1 MAARFNLPSGQV
13 TFLFTDIEGSTR
25 LARMLGEGY
34 RPVLAAHRRIMRA
47 IFIQTDGVEML
58 TEGDSFF
65 VAFADAAAALAACSA
80 AQRALAD
87 HEWPTRAARPRVRM
101 GLHTGYAVP
110 FAGEYATYEVHR
122 AARVAAA
129 AHGGQ
134 IVCTEAT
141 AVQVGGLGDGCRLR
155 DLGLHRLRGFDDR
168 QRLYQ
173 LAAPGLEQQFPP
185 LRTLDATPHNL
196 PAPRTSFVGRVPEQ
210 LDLRDLLGGNRLVT
224 VVGAAGGGKTR
235 LAVATAADLVDGY
248 PDGVWFA
255 DLASAPDGAAA
266 ASQIATAFGLRP
278 EPGRPMIDTLL
289 DHAAHRRCLLLL
301 DTCDRQR
308 GPIAAVVIR
317 LLAGCP
323 ELTVLAT
330 SREPLGLPGEAVWR
344 IPPLS
349 LEPSGPGSRSDA
361 VALLLDR
368 ASAAR
373 GGEPARPGELPH
385 LESVARRLGGLPL
398 ALELAA
404 ARLRVLS
411 AGQLADRLDD
421 VIGTLDAGATDD
433 RGPVDGDRHATMH
446 AAVSWSYRTLA
457 ARPAR
462 LLRWLAVFAGPV
474 DLPAIEALCG
484 EDPLG
489 PLAVLVD
496 KSLVQA
502 EHTAVGAVYQMLS
515 PIRAYAERQLV
526 AYGEEECARE
536 RHADWCLRSA
546 ERAMRSADG
555 RPVTLSIYAL
565 DPLAAEL
572 RAALRSCATGGS
584 TRTGLRVAAALD
596 QWWRERGLAREA
608 REWLF
613 RLYERRSL
621 TGEDVPDAELAA
633 TYLMHARH
641 ASADGEYAEEARFA
655 ERAEEAAR
663 RTGDPRVLAPVLAG
677 RAVALLDI
685 GRIAEA
691 ESACRSAIALAAE
704 CGSRP
709 EALLAVYA
717 LAEVLVRRGD
727 LDEAAGLLAS
737 ARPLETAWPAER
749 GRRTVD
755 MLLGL
760 VALGRGDL
768 VAAHEHLQ
776 AALRSR
782 TAYGFTARAMETVNA
797 LAVRCALGGDP
808 VTATRLFGAAGAE
821 RGRLRASAGPWSTYW
836 AEQQLRVRQTLGDR
850 EFDAAYADGAALPFA
865 EAVRI
870 ALDVE
875 HPDLSAD
882 SRRFDDDRFAE
893 APERPGGAPRDG
905 GRRRGGAA

>member
-34 RPVLAAHRRIMRA
+34 RPMLAAHRRIMRA
-47 IFIQTDGVEML
+47 IFLRCDGVEML

-65 VAFADAAAALAACSA
+65 VAFADAAAALTACGE
-80 AQRALAD
+80 AQRALAG

-134 IVCTEAT
+134 VVCTEAT
-141 AVQVGGLGDGCRLR
+141 AIQVGGLGDGLGLR

-196 PAPRTSFVGRVPEQ
+196 PAPRTTFVGRVPEQ
-210 LDLRDLLGGNRLVT
+210 LDLRDLLAGNRLVT
-224 VVGAAGGGKTR
+224 VVGAPGGGKTR
-235 LAVATAADLVDGY
+235 LAVATAAQLVDGY

-255 DLASAPDGAAA
+255 DLASATAGAL
-266 ASQIATAFGLRP
+266 IATQVAAAFGLRP
-278 EPGRPMIDTLL
+278 EPGRPVIDTLL
-289 DHAAHRRCLLLL
+289 EHAAHRRCLLLL
-301 DTCDRQR
+301 DTCDQQR
-308 GPIAAVVIR
+308 AVIAPLVTR

-344 IPPLS
+344 LPPLA
-349 LEPSGPGSRSDA
+349 LEPAGPGSPSDA

-368 ASAAR
+368 AATAR
-373 GGEPARPGELPH
+373 AGEPAPPGELPH
-385 LESVARRLGGLPL
+385 LENVARRLGGLPL

-404 ARLRVLS
+404 ARLRILS

-421 VIGTLDAGATDD
+421 VVGTLDAGATDE
-433 RGPVDGDRHATMH
+433 DGAGVDRHATMH

-462 LLRWLAVFAGPV
+462 LLRMLATFAGPV
-474 DLPAIEALCG
+474 DLTAIEEICA
-484 EDPLG
+484 EDPLD

-502 EHTAVGAVYQMLS
+502 EHTAVGTAYRMLS
-515 PIRAYAERQLV
+515 PIRAYAERRLV
-526 AYGEEECARE
+526 AAGEEADARD
-536 RHADWCLRSA
+536 RHAAWCLRSA
-546 ERAMRSADG
+546 GRVTRSADG

-572 RAALRSCATGGS
+572 RAALRWCATGGS
-584 TRTGLRVAAALD
+584 ARTGLRVAAALD
-596 QWWRERGLAREA
+596 QWWRERGLAREG

-613 RLYERRSL
+613 RLYQRRSL
-621 TGEDVPDAELAA
+621 ADEDVPDAELAG
-633 TYLMHARH
+633 TYLIHARH

-655 ERAEEAAR
+655 ELAAEAAR

-737 ARPLETAWPAER
+737 ARPLETARPAER

-755 MLLGL
+755 MLLGM
-760 VALGRGDL
+760 VALARGDL

-776 AALRSR
+776 VALRSR
-782 TAYGFTARAMETVNA
+782 LAYGFTARAMETVNA
-797 LAVRCALGGDP
+797 VAVRCALDGDHELG
-808 VTATRLFGAAGAE
+808 ALLFGAAETE
-821 RGRLRASAGPWSTYW
+821 RGRLRWSAGPWAPYW
-836 AEQQLRVRQTLGDR
+836 AEQQATVRRVLGDGA
-850 EFDAAYADGAALPFA
+850 FDARYAAGAAMPFA
-865 EAVRI
+865 DAATL
-870 ALDVE
+870 ALSVE
-875 HPDLSAD
+875 HPDLSVG

-905 GRRRGGAA
+905 DRRLGGAA